1 MTIMKNITLLCLAF
15 VLISTSTFGQTA
27 KQKRA
32 EREFNSFSFVKAIS
46 TYEKL
51 IDTSFNK
58 QYAMRKL
65 ADSYIMLRQ
74 PEKALPIYE
83 KVVKQPNVPSE
94 YYLYYAQTLRA
105 NGQYEASKEWM
116 KKYSDAGNQ
125 EDSRVQRFFENKDL
139 ASGIFN
145 AREKNFLKKVDFNS
159 NYNDFGAVKLN
170 DQIVFTSSSDQ
181 GVAVKRLYAWDGQ
194 PLLDLYQTPMEGASA
209 ATTKKLEGDVNTI
222 HHDGPA
228 TFNAEGTKMYF
239 SRNNYHDNK
248 KIISDKG
255 VMLMG
260 IYSAE
265 LENGKWANVKPTNL
279 NNANYIVYHPSL
291 SQDGKKLYFSSD
303 MPGGFGG
310 TDIYVSEVNQDGSLG
325 APKNLGNIVNTEGN
339 ESFPFIHQAEETL
352 FFSSDDHVGAGLL
365 DIFAAVKDQN
375 DNIVNVINLGEPIN
389 SEKDDFAYYLSQDGL
404 EGYISSN
411 RDGGMGGDDI
421 YAFTRIPPLTLKGRI
436 YDAVNGEP
444 VAGAKVILARKNG
457 EEIAYFMT
465 ESDGAY
471 EHLIDR
477 DSEFVLKGSK
487 AKYQDVQK
495 DFNSFG
501 LEKER
506 ELVVDLNLPMSP
518 IEDVVILADLNIIYF
533 DLDKSN
539 IRPDAALEL
548 DKVVALMN
556 RYPEMVIRLESHT
569 DSRADDNY
577 NMKLSNRRAKST
589 YNYIISKGIDAKRI
603 PKYEG
608 FGESQLVN
616 KCSNGVKCTEEEH
629 QLNRRTEFIILKMK

>member
-1 MTIMKNITLLCLAF
+1 MKNIKLLCLAF

-27 KQKRA
+27 RQKKA
-32 EREFNSFSFVKAIS
+32 ERQFNSFSFVKAIE

-51 IDTSFNK
+51 VDTSFNK
-58 QYAMRKL
+58 YYAMRQL
-65 ADSYIMLRQ
+65 GDAYIMLRQ

-83 KVVKQPNVPSE
+83 KVVQQPNVPSE

-125 EDSRVQRFFENKDL
+125 EDTRVKRFFDNEDL

-159 NYNDFGAVKLN
+159 KYNDFGAVTLN
-170 DQIVFTSSSDQ
+170 GNIIFTSSSDE
-181 GVAVKRLYAWDGQ
+181 GVSVIRRYAWDGQ
-194 PLLDLYQTPMEGASA
+194 PLLDLYQVPVEGASA
-209 ATTKKLEGDVNTI
+209 ATAKKLEGDVNTI

-228 TFNAEGTKMYF
+228 TFNADGTKMYF
-239 SRNNYHDNK
+239 SRNNYHDSK
-248 KIISDKG
+248 KITNSKG

-260 IYSAE
+260 IYTAD
-265 LENGKWANVKPTNL
+265 LVDGKWTNVKPSNL
-279 NNANYIVYHPSL
+279 NNADYIVYHPSL

-310 TDIYVSEVNQDGSLG
+310 TDIYVSDVNADGSLG
-325 APKNLGNIVNTEGN
+325 TPKNLGNILNTEGN
-339 ESFPFIHQAEETL
+339 ESFPFIHSEEGTL
-352 FFSSDDHVGAGLL
+352 YFSSDDHVGAGLL
-365 DIFAAVKDQN
+365 DVFAAVKDQN

-389 SEKDDFAYYLSQDGL
+389 SEKDDFAYYLSPNGL

-411 RDGGMGGDDI
+411 RDAGMGGDDI

-436 YDAVNGEP
+436 FDAINGEP

-457 EEIAYFMT
+457 EEIAYFIT
-465 ESDGAY
+465 EADGAY
-471 EHLIDR
+471 EHLIER
-477 DSEFVLKGSK
+477 DKEFVLKGSK
-487 AKYQDVQK
+487 EKYQDVQK
-495 DFNSFG
+495 EFNSIG

-506 ELVVDLNLPMSP
+506 ELIVDLNIPMSP
-518 IEDVVILADLNIIYF
+518 IEDVVILADLETIYF

-539 IRPDAALEL
+539 IRPDAAKEL

-556 RYPEMVIRLESHT
+556 KYPGMEIRLESHT

-577 NMKLSNRRAKST
+577 NMKLSARRAKST
-589 YNYIISKGIDAKRI
+589 YQYIVSKGIDAKRI

>member
-1 MTIMKNITLLCLAF
+1 MKNIKLLCLAF

-27 KQKRA
+27 RQKKA
-32 EREFNSFSFVKAIS
+32 ERQFNSFSFVKAIE

-51 IDTSFNK
+51 VDTSFNK
-58 QYAMRKL
+58 YYAMRQL
-65 ADSYIMLRQ
+65 GDAYIMLRQ

-83 KVVKQPNVPSE
+83 KVVQQPNVPSE

-125 EDSRVQRFFENKDL
+125 EDTRVKRFFDNEDL

-159 NYNDFGAVKLN
+159 KYNDFGAVTLN
-170 DQIVFTSSSDQ
+170 DNIIFTSSSDE
-181 GVAVKRLYAWDGQ
+181 GVSVIRRYAWDGQ
-194 PLLDLYQTPMEGASA
+194 PLLDMYQVPVEGASA
-209 ATTKKLEGDVNTI
+209 ATAKKLEGDVNTI

-228 TFNAEGTKMYF
+228 TFNADGTKMYF
-239 SRNNYHDNK
+239 SRNNYHDSK
-248 KIISDKG
+248 KITNSKG

-260 IYSAE
+260 IYSAD
-265 LENGKWANVKPTNL
+265 LVDGKWTNVKPSNL
-279 NNANYIVYHPSL
+279 NNADYIVYHPSL

-310 TDIYVSEVNQDGSLG
+310 TDIYVSDVNADGSLG
-325 APKNLGNIVNTEGN
+325 TPKNLGNILNTEGN
-339 ESFPFIHQAEETL
+339 ESFPFIHSEEGTL
-352 FFSSDDHVGAGLL
+352 YFSSDDHVGAGLL
-365 DIFAAVKDQN
+365 DVFAAVKDQN

-389 SEKDDFAYYLSQDGL
+389 SEKDDFAYYLAPNGL

-411 RDGGMGGDDI
+411 RDAGMGGDDI

-436 YDAVNGEP
+436 FDAINGEP

-457 EEIAYFMT
+457 EEIAYFIT
-465 ESDGAY
+465 EADGAY
-471 EHLIDR
+471 EHLIER
-477 DSEFVLKGSK
+477 DKEFELKGSK

-495 DFNSFG
+495 EFNSVG

-506 ELVVDLNLPMSP
+506 ELIVDLNIPMSP
-518 IEDVVILADLNIIYF
+518 IEDVVILADLETIYF

-539 IRPDAALEL
+539 IRPDAAKEL

-556 RYPEMVIRLESHT
+556 KYPGMEIRLESHT

-577 NMKLSNRRAKST
+577 NMKLSARRAKST
-589 YNYIISKGIDAKRI
+589 YQYIVSKGIDAKRI

>member
-1 MTIMKNITLLCLAF
+1 MKNIKLLCLAF

-27 KQKRA
+27 RQKKA
-32 EREFNSFSFVKAIS
+32 ERQFNSFSFVKAIE

-51 IDTSFNK
+51 VDTSFNK
-58 QYAMRKL
+58 YYAMRQL
-65 ADSYIMLRQ
+65 GDAYIMLRQ

-83 KVVKQPNVPSE
+83 KVVQQPNVPSE

-125 EDSRVQRFFENKDL
+125 EDTRVKRFFDNEDL

-159 NYNDFGAVKLN
+159 KYNDFGAVTLN
-170 DQIVFTSSSDQ
+170 GNIIFTSSSDE
-181 GVAVKRLYAWDGQ
+181 GVSVIRRYAWDGQ
-194 PLLDLYQTPMEGASA
+194 PLLDLYQVPVEGASA
-209 ATTKKLEGDVNTI
+209 ATAKKLEGDVNTI

-228 TFNAEGTKMYF
+228 TFNADGTKMYF
-239 SRNNYHDNK
+239 SRNNYHDSK
-248 KIISDKG
+248 KITNSKG

-260 IYSAE
+260 IYSAD
-265 LENGKWANVKPTNL
+265 LVDGKWTNVKPSNL
-279 NNANYIVYHPSL
+279 NNADYIVYHPSL

-310 TDIYVSEVNQDGSLG
+310 TDIYVSDVNADGSLG
-325 APKNLGNIVNTEGN
+325 TPKNLGNILNTEGN
-339 ESFPFIHQAEETL
+339 ESFPFIHSEEGTL
-352 FFSSDDHVGAGLL
+352 YFSSDDHVGAGLL
-365 DIFAAVKDQN
+365 DVFAAVKDQN

-389 SEKDDFAYYLSQDGL
+389 SEKDDFAYYLSPNGL

-411 RDGGMGGDDI
+411 RDAGMGGDDI

-436 YDAVNGEP
+436 FDAINGEP

-457 EEIAYFMT
+457 EEIAYFIT
-465 ESDGAY
+465 EADGAY
-471 EHLIDR
+471 EHLIER
-477 DSEFVLKGSK
+477 DKEFVLKGSK
-487 AKYQDVQK
+487 EKYQDVQK
-495 DFNSFG
+495 EFNSIG

-506 ELVVDLNLPMSP
+506 ELIVDLNIPMSP
-518 IEDVVILADLNIIYF
+518 IEDVVILADLETIYF

-539 IRPDAALEL
+539 IRPDAAKEL

-556 RYPEMVIRLESHT
+556 KYPGMEIRLESHT

-577 NMKLSNRRAKST
+577 NMKLSARRAKST
-589 YNYIISKGIDAKRI
+589 YQYIVSKGIDAKRI

>member
-1 MTIMKNITLLCLAF
+1 MKNIILLCIAF

-27 KQKRA
+27 RQKKA
-32 EREFNSFSFVKAIS
+32 EREFNSFSFVKAIG

-58 QYAMRKL
+58 YYAMRQL
-65 ADSYIMLRQ
+65 GDAYMMLRQ

-83 KVVKQPNVPSE
+83 KVVQQENVPSE

-105 NGQYEASKEWM
+105 NGQYEASKKWM
-116 KKYSDAGNQ
+116 EKYRDAGNQ
-125 EDSRVQRFFENKDL
+125 EDLRVKNFFENKDL

-145 AREKNFLKKVDFNS
+145 AREKNYLKKVDFNTKF
-159 NYNDFGAVKLN
+159 NDFGAVKLN
-170 DQIVFTSSSDQ
+170 DNVVFTSSRDE
-181 GVAVKRLYAWDGQ
+181 GVSIKRLYSWDGQ
-194 PLLDLYQTPMEGASA
+194 PLLDLYQTPVEGASNN
-209 ATTKKLEGDVNTI
+209 TVKKVEGGVNTI
-222 HHDGPA
+222 QHDGPA
-228 TFNAEGTKMYF
+228 TFSTDGTKMYF
-239 SRNNYHDNK
+239 SRNNYTNNT
-248 KIISDKG
+248 KITNDKG
-255 VMLMG
+255 VMNVG

-265 LENGKWANVKPTNL
+265 LVDGKWTNVKASNL

-310 TDIYVSEVNQDGSLG
+310 TDIYVSEVNADGSLG
-325 APKNLGNIVNTEGN
+325 TPKNLGNVVNTEGN
-339 ESFPFIHQAEETL
+339 ESFPFIYSEEETL
-352 FFSSDDHVGAGLL
+352 YFSSDDHTGAGLL
-365 DIFAAVKDQN
+365 DIFAAVKDEN
-375 DNIVNVINLGEPIN
+375 NNIVNVINLGEPIN
-389 SEKDDFAYYLSQDGL
+389 SEKDDFAYYLSPDGL
-404 EGYISSN
+404 NGFISSN
-411 RDGGMGGDDI
+411 RPGGVGGDDI

-436 YDAVNGEP
+436 FDAVNGEP

-457 EEIAYFMT
+457 EEIAYFIT
-465 ESDGAY
+465 QADGAY
-471 EHLIDR
+471 EHMIDR

-495 DFNSFG
+495 DFSSFG

-506 ELVVDLNLPMSP
+506 ELIVDLNIPMSP
-518 IEDVVILADLNIIYF
+518 IEDVVVLADLNTIYF

-539 IRPDAALEL
+539 IRPDAAIEL
-548 DKVVALMN
+548 DKVVSLMN

-577 NMKLSNRRAKST
+577 NIKLSNRRAKST
-589 YNYIISKGIDAKRI
+589 YDYIISKGVKPERI

-608 FGESQLVN
+608 FGETQLVN
-616 KCSNGVKCTEEEH
+616 KCSNGVPCNEEEH